1 MKFKTIDQIN
11 FSEKKALIRVDYN
24 VPIDSNLEVVDESRI
39 SSSLPTI
46 NKILKDGGSCILM
59 SHMGRP
65 NGINTPKLSLK
76 NIISS
81 LEKLLNKSV
90 LFCEDCISENTVEK
104 CKKLKNGEIILLEN
118 LRFYKEEE
126 LGNTEF
132 AKKLSTLG
140 DVYVNDAFGTSHR
153 IHSSNA
159 IISNFFKQKC
169 IGYLIENE
177 IKNINNI
184 LHKKS
189 KPFTAILGGSKVSDK
204 ILLIQKLMSYVD
216 NIIIGGAMSNTFIK
230 AINGKIGK
238 SIYESNKIELV
249 KKLLDKSVKMNVKI
263 HLPIDFLVSKSIK
276 NNSQTKI
283 FNSGKIRKEWINVDI
298 GPKSIKKFDEIIIQS
313 KKILWNGPMGIY
325 EIDQYS
331 VGTNN
336 IANSISNSTKNGS
349 ISLIGGGDSVAVVT
363 KKQLKKNISFISSGG
378 GALLSYLI
386 NGKLDSIKNIEN
398 LSLKL

>member
-1 MKFKTIDQIN
+1 MNFKKIDQID
-11 FSEKKALIRVDYN
+11 FIDKKALIRVDYN
-24 VPIDSNLEVVDESRI
+24 VPINSNLEVIDESRI
-39 SSSLPTI
+39 LSSLPTI

-65 NGINTPKLSLK
+65 NGINNPKLSLK

-81 LEKLLNKSV
+81 LEKLINKKV
-90 LFCEDCISENTVEK
+90 LFCEDCISEKTVEK
-104 CKKLKNGEIILLEN
+104 CNNLKNGEIILLEN

-153 IHSSNA
+153 IHSSNS
-159 IISNFFKQKC
+159 IITDFFNQKC

-177 IKNINNI
+177 IKNINKI
-184 LHKKS
+184 LYKKS

-204 ILLIQKLMSYVD
+204 ILLIEKLMRYVD

-230 AINGKIGK
+230 ANNGKIGN

-249 KKLLDKSVKMNVKI
+249 KKILDKSIKMNVKI
-263 HLPIDFLVSKSIK
+263 YLPIDFLTSKSIDIK
-276 NNSQTKI
+276 SKTK
-283 FNSGKIRKEWINVDI
+283 FFKSGETEKEWINVDI
-298 GPKSIKKFDEIIIQS
+298 GPNSIKKFNEIIMQS
-313 KKILWNGPMGIY
+313 KKILWNGPMGVY
-325 EIDQYS
+325 EIDKYS
-331 VGTNN
+331 AGTNH

-363 KKQLKKNISFISSGG
+363 KQKLKKQISFISSGG
-378 GALLSYLI
+378 GALLSYLT
-386 NGKLDSIKNIEN
+386 NEKLDSIKNIN
-398 LSLKL
+398 KLSL

>member
-1 MKFKTIDQIN
+1 MNFKKIDQID
-11 FSEKKALIRVDYN
+11 FIDKKALIRVDYN
-24 VPIDSNLEVVDESRI
+24 VPINSNLEVIDESRI
-39 SSSLPTI
+39 LSSLPTI

-65 NGINTPKLSLK
+65 NGINNSKLSLK

-81 LEKLLNKSV
+81 LEKLLNKKV
-90 LFCEDCISENTVEK
+90 LFCEDCISEKTIEN
-104 CKKLKNGEIILLEN
+104 CNNLKNGEIILLEN

-140 DVYVNDAFGTSHR
+140 DIYVNDAFGTSHR
-153 IHSSNA
+153 IHSSNS
-159 IISNFFKQKC
+159 IITDFFNQKC

-177 IKNINNI
+177 IKNINKI
-184 LHKKS
+184 LYQKS

-204 ILLIQKLMSYVD
+204 ILLIEKLMSYVN

-230 AINGKIGK
+230 ANNGKIGN

-249 KKLLDKSVKMNVKI
+249 KKILEKSVKMNVKI
-263 HLPIDFLVSKSIK
+263 YLPIDFLTSKSIDV
-276 NNSQTKI
+276 NSKTK
-283 FNSGKIRKEWINVDI
+283 FFKSGETEKEWINVDI
-298 GPKSIKKFDEIIIQS
+298 GPNSIKKFDEIIMQS
-313 KKILWNGPMGIY
+313 KKILWNGPMGVY
-325 EIDQYS
+325 EIDKYS
-331 VGTNN
+331 AGTNH

-363 KKQLKKNISFISSGG
+363 KQKLKKQISFISSGG
-378 GALLSYLI
+378 GALLSYLT
-386 NGKLDSIKNIEN
+386 NEKLDSIKNIN
-398 LSLKL
+398 KLSL

>member
-1 MKFKTIDQIN
+1 MNFKKIDQID
-11 FSEKKALIRVDYN
+11 FIDKKALIRVDYN
-24 VPIDSNLEVVDESRI
+24 VPINSNLEVIDESRI
-39 SSSLPTI
+39 LSSLPTI

-65 NGINTPKLSLK
+65 NGINNPKLSLK

-81 LEKLLNKSV
+81 LEKLLNKKV
-90 LFCEDCISENTVEK
+90 LFCEDCISEKTVEK
-104 CKKLKNGEIILLEN
+104 CNNIKNGEIILLEN

-140 DVYVNDAFGTSHR
+140 DIYVNDAFGTSHR
-153 IHSSNA
+153 IHSSNS
-159 IISNFFKQKC
+159 IITDFFNQKC

-177 IKNINNI
+177 IKNINKI
-184 LHKKS
+184 LYKKS

-204 ILLIQKLMSYVD
+204 ILLIEKLMSYVD

-230 AINGKIGK
+230 ANNGKIGN

-249 KKLLDKSVKMNVKI
+249 KKILEKSVKMNVKI
-263 HLPIDFLVSKSIK
+263 YLPIDFLVSKSIDV
-276 NNSQTKI
+276 NSKTK
-283 FNSGKIRKEWINVDI
+283 FFKSGETEKEWINVDI
-298 GPKSIKKFDEIIIQS
+298 GPNSIKKFDEIIMQS
-313 KKILWNGPMGIY
+313 KKILWNGPMGVY
-325 EIDQYS
+325 EIDKYS
-331 VGTNN
+331 AGTNN

-363 KKQLKKNISFISSGG
+363 KQKLKKQISFISSGG
-378 GALLSYLI
+378 GALLSYLT
-386 NGKLDSIKNIEN
+386 NEKLDSIKNIN
-398 LSLKL
+398 KLSL

>member
-1 MKFKTIDQIN
+1 MNFKKIDQID
-11 FSEKKALIRVDYN
+11 FIDKKALIRVDYN
-24 VPIDSNLEVVDESRI
+24 VPINSNLEVIDESRI
-39 SSSLPTI
+39 LSSLPTI

-65 NGINTPKLSLK
+65 NGINNSKLSLK

-81 LEKLLNKSV
+81 LEKLLNKKV
-90 LFCEDCISENTVEK
+90 LFCEDCISEKTVEK
-104 CKKLKNGEIILLEN
+104 CNHLKNGEIILLEN

-140 DVYVNDAFGTSHR
+140 DIYVNDAFGTSHR
-153 IHSSNA
+153 IHSSNS
-159 IISNFFKQKC
+159 IITDFFNQKC

-177 IKNINNI
+177 IKNINKI
-184 LHKKS
+184 LYKKS

-204 ILLIQKLMSYVD
+204 ILLIEKLMSYVD

-230 AINGKIGK
+230 ANNGKIGN

-249 KKLLDKSVKMNVKI
+249 KKILEKSVKMNVKI
-263 HLPIDFLVSKSIK
+263 YLPIDFLTSKSIDV
-276 NNSQTKI
+276 NSKTK
-283 FNSGKIRKEWINVDI
+283 FFKSGETEKEWINVDI
-298 GPKSIKKFDEIIIQS
+298 GPNSIKKFDEIIMQS
-313 KKILWNGPMGIY
+313 KKILWNGPMGVY
-325 EIDQYS
+325 EIDKYS
-331 VGTNN
+331 AGTNH

-363 KKQLKKNISFISSGG
+363 KQKLKKQISFISSGG
-378 GALLSYLI
+378 GALLSYLT
-386 NGKLDSIKNIEN
+386 NEKLDSIKNIYK
-398 LSLKL
+398 LSL

>member
-1 MKFKTIDQIN
+1 MDFKTIDQIN
-11 FSEKKALIRVDYN
+11 FSDKKALIRVDYN
-24 VPIDSNLEVVDESRI
+24 VPIDSNLEVIDESRI
-39 SSSLPTI
+39 LSSLPTI

-65 NGINTPKLSLK
+65 NGINTSKLSLK

-81 LEKLLNKSV
+81 LEKLLNKRV
-90 LFCEDCISENTVEK
+90 LFCEECISDNTIEK
-104 CKKLKNGEIILLEN
+104 CKNLKNGEIILLEN

-126 LGNTEF
+126 SGNTEF
-132 AKKLSTLG
+132 AKKLSILG
-140 DVYVNDAFGTSHR
+140 DIYVNDAFGTSHR

-159 IISNFFKQKC
+159 IISDFFDQKC

-184 LHKKS
+184 LYKKS

-204 ILLIQKLMSYVD
+204 ILLIEKLMSYVD

-230 AINGKIGK
+230 ANNGKIGN

-263 HLPIDFLVSKSIK
+263 HLPIDFLVSKLIK
-276 NNSQTKI
+276 NNSKTKF
-283 FNSGKIRKEWINVDI
+283 FNSGKIKKEWINVDI
-298 GPKSIKKFDEIIIQS
+298 GPKSIKKFDEIIMLS

-331 VGTNN
+331 VGTNH

-349 ISLIGGGDSVAVVT
+349 TSLIGGGDSVAVVT
-363 KKQLKKNISFISSGG
+363 KQNLKKNISFISSGG
-378 GALLSYLI
+378 GALLSYLT
-386 NGKLDSIKNIEN
+386 NEKLNAIKNIDK
-398 LSLKL
+398 LSL

>member
-1 MKFKTIDQIN
+1 MNFKKIDQID
-11 FSEKKALIRVDYN
+11 FIDKKALIRVDYN
-24 VPIDSNLEVVDESRI
+24 VPINSNLEVIDESRI
-39 SSSLPTI
+39 LSSLPTI

-65 NGINTPKLSLK
+65 NGINNSKLSLK

-81 LEKLLNKSV
+81 LEKLLNKKV
-90 LFCEDCISENTVEK
+90 LFCEDCISEKTVEK
-104 CKKLKNGEIILLEN
+104 CNNLKNGEIILLEN

-140 DVYVNDAFGTSHR
+140 DIYVNDAFGTSHR
-153 IHSSNA
+153 IHSSNS
-159 IISNFFKQKC
+159 IITDFFNQKC

-177 IKNINNI
+177 IKNINKI
-184 LHKKS
+184 LYKKS

-204 ILLIQKLMSYVD
+204 ILLIEKLMSYVD

-230 AINGKIGK
+230 ANNGKIGN

-249 KKLLDKSVKMNVKI
+249 KKILEKSVKMNVKI
-263 HLPIDFLVSKSIK
+263 YLPIDFLTSKSIDV
-276 NNSQTKI
+276 NSKTK
-283 FNSGKIRKEWINVDI
+283 FFKSGETEKEWINVDI
-298 GPKSIKKFDEIIIQS
+298 GPNSIKKFDEIIMQS
-313 KKILWNGPMGIY
+313 KKILWNGPMGVY
-325 EIDQYS
+325 EIDKYS
-331 VGTNN
+331 AGTNH

-363 KKQLKKNISFISSGG
+363 KQKLKKQISFISSGG
-378 GALLSYLI
+378 GALLSYLT
-386 NGKLDSIKNIEN
+386 NEKLDSIKNIN
-398 LSLKL
+398 KLSL

>member
-1 MKFKTIDQIN
+1 MNFKKIDQID
-11 FSEKKALIRVDYN
+11 FIDKKALIRVDYN
-24 VPIDSNLEVVDESRI
+24 VPINSNLEVIDESRI
-39 SSSLPTI
+39 LSSLPTI

-65 NGINTPKLSLK
+65 NGINNSKLSLK

-81 LEKLLNKSV
+81 LEKLLNKKV
-90 LFCEDCISENTVEK
+90 LFCEDCISEKTVEK
-104 CKKLKNGEIILLEN
+104 CNNVKNGEIILLEN

-140 DVYVNDAFGTSHR
+140 DIYVNDAFGTSHR
-153 IHSSNA
+153 IHSSNS
-159 IISNFFKQKC
+159 IITDFFNQKC

-177 IKNINNI
+177 IKNINKI

-204 ILLIQKLMSYVD
+204 ILLIEKLMSYVD

-230 AINGKIGK
+230 ANNGKIGN

-249 KKLLDKSVKMNVKI
+249 KKILEKSVKMNVKI
-263 HLPIDFLVSKSIK
+263 YLPIDFLTSKSIDV
-276 NNSQTKI
+276 NSKTK
-283 FNSGKIRKEWINVDI
+283 FFKSGETEKEWINVDI
-298 GPKSIKKFDEIIIQS
+298 GPNSIKKFDEIIMQS
-313 KKILWNGPMGIY
+313 KKILWNGPMGVY
-325 EIDQYS
+325 EIDKYS
-331 VGTNN
+331 AGTNH

-363 KKQLKKNISFISSGG
+363 KQKLKKQISFISSGG
-378 GALLSYLI
+378 GALLSYLT
-386 NGKLDSIKNIEN
+386 NEKLDSIKNIN
-398 LSLKL
+398 KLSL

>member
-1 MKFKTIDQIN
+1 MNFKKIDQID
-11 FSEKKALIRVDYN
+11 FIDKKALIRVDYN
-24 VPIDSNLEVVDESRI
+24 VPINSNLEVMDESRI
-39 SSSLPTI
+39 LSSLPTI

-65 NGINTPKLSLK
+65 NGINNSKLSLK

-81 LEKLLNKSV
+81 LEKLLHKKV
-90 LFCEDCISENTVEK
+90 LFCEDCISEKTVEK
-104 CKKLKNGEIILLEN
+104 CNNLKNGEIILLEN

-153 IHSSNA
+153 IHSSNS
-159 IISNFFKQKC
+159 IITDFFNQKC

-177 IKNINNI
+177 IKNINKI
-184 LHKKS
+184 LYKKS

-204 ILLIQKLMSYVD
+204 ILLIENLMSYVD

-230 AINGKIGK
+230 ANNGKIGN
-238 SIYESNKIELV
+238 SIFESNKIELV
-249 KKLLDKSVKMNVKI
+249 KKILDKSIKMNVEI
-263 HLPIDFLVSKSIK
+263 YLPIDFLASKSIDI
-276 NNSQTKI
+276 NSKTK
-283 FNSGKIRKEWINVDI
+283 FFKSGEIEKEWINVDI
-298 GPKSIKKFDEIIIQS
+298 GPNSIKKFDKIIMQS
-313 KKILWNGPMGIY
+313 KKILWNGPMGVY
-325 EIDQYS
+325 EIDKYS
-331 VGTNN
+331 AGTNH

-363 KKQLKKNISFISSGG
+363 KQKLKKHISFISSGG
-378 GALLSYLI
+378 GALLSYLT
-386 NGKLDSIKNIEN
+386 NEKLNSIKNIN
-398 LSLKL
+398 KLSL

>member
-1 MKFKTIDQIN
+1 MNFKKIDQID
-11 FSEKKALIRVDYN
+11 FIDKKALIRVDYN
-24 VPIDSNLEVVDESRI
+24 VPINSNLEVIDESRI
-39 SSSLPTI
+39 LSSLPTI

-65 NGINTPKLSLK
+65 NGINNSKLSLK

-81 LEKLLNKSV
+81 LEKLLNKKV
-90 LFCEDCISENTVEK
+90 LFCEDCISEKTVEK
-104 CKKLKNGEIILLEN
+104 CNNLKNGEIILLEN

-140 DVYVNDAFGTSHR
+140 DIYVNDAFGTSHR
-153 IHSSNA
+153 IHSSKS
-159 IISNFFKQKC
+159 IITHFFNQNC

-177 IKNINNI
+177 IKNINKI
-184 LHKKS
+184 LYKKS

-204 ILLIQKLMSYVD
+204 ILLIEKLMSYVD

-230 AINGKIGK
+230 ANNGKIGN

-249 KKLLDKSVKMNVKI
+249 KKILEKSVKMNVKI
-263 HLPIDFLVSKSIK
+263 YLPIDFLTSKSIDV
-276 NNSQTKI
+276 NSKTK
-283 FNSGKIRKEWINVDI
+283 FFKSGETEKEWINVDI
-298 GPKSIKKFDEIIIQS
+298 GPNSIKKFDEIIMQS
-313 KKILWNGPMGIY
+313 KKILWNGPMGVY
-325 EIDQYS
+325 EIDKYS
-331 VGTNN
+331 AGTNH

-363 KKQLKKNISFISSGG
+363 KQKLKKQISFISSGG
-378 GALLSYLI
+378 GALLSYLT
-386 NGKLDSIKNIEN
+386 NEKLDSIKNIN
-398 LSLKL
+398 KLSL

>member
-1 MKFKTIDQIN
+1 MNFKKIDQID
-11 FSEKKALIRVDYN
+11 FIDKKALIRVDYN
-24 VPIDSNLEVVDESRI
+24 VPINSNLEVIDESRI
-39 SSSLPTI
+39 LSSLPTI

-65 NGINTPKLSLK
+65 NGINNPKLSLK

-81 LEKLLNKSV
+81 LEKLINKKV
-90 LFCEDCISENTVEK
+90 LFCEDCISEKTVEK
-104 CKKLKNGEIILLEN
+104 CNNLKNGEIILLEN

-153 IHSSNA
+153 IHSSNS
-159 IISNFFKQKC
+159 IITDFFNQKC

-177 IKNINNI
+177 IKNINKI
-184 LHKKS
+184 LYKKS

-204 ILLIQKLMSYVD
+204 ILLIEKLMSYVD

-230 AINGKIGK
+230 ANNGKIGN

-249 KKLLDKSVKMNVKI
+249 KKILDKSIKMNVKI
-263 HLPIDFLVSKSIK
+263 YLPIDFLTSKSIDI
-276 NNSQTKI
+276 NSKTK
-283 FNSGKIRKEWINVDI
+283 FFKSGETEKEWINVDI
-298 GPKSIKKFDEIIIQS
+298 GPNSIKKFNEIIMQS
-313 KKILWNGPMGIY
+313 KKILWNGPMGVY
-325 EIDQYS
+325 EIDKYS
-331 VGTNN
+331 AGTNH

-363 KKQLKKNISFISSGG
+363 KQKLKKQISFISSGG
-378 GALLSYLI
+378 GALLSYLT
-386 NGKLDSIKNIEN
+386 NEKLDSIKNIN
-398 LSLKL
+398 KLSL

>member
-1 MKFKTIDQIN
+1 MNFKKIDQID
-11 FSEKKALIRVDYN
+11 FIDKKALIRVDYN
-24 VPIDSNLEVVDESRI
+24 VPINSNLEVIDESRI
-39 SSSLPTI
+39 LSSLPTI

-65 NGINTPKLSLK
+65 NGINNSKLSLK

-81 LEKLLNKSV
+81 LEKLLNKKV
-90 LFCEDCISENTVEK
+90 LFCEDCISEKTVDK
-104 CKKLKNGEIILLEN
+104 CNNLKNGEIILLEN

-140 DVYVNDAFGTSHR
+140 DIYVNDAFRTSHR
-153 IHSSNA
+153 IHSSNS
-159 IISNFFKQKC
+159 IITDFFNQKC

-177 IKNINNI
+177 IKNINKI
-184 LHKKS
+184 LYKKS

-204 ILLIQKLMSYVD
+204 ILLIEKLMSYVD

-230 AINGKIGK
+230 ANNGKIGN

-249 KKLLDKSVKMNVKI
+249 KKILEKSVKMNVKI
-263 HLPIDFLVSKSIK
+263 YLPIDFLTSKSIDV
-276 NNSQTKI
+276 NSKTK
-283 FNSGKIRKEWINVDI
+283 FFKSGETEKEWINVDI
-298 GPKSIKKFDEIIIQS
+298 GPNSIKKFDEIIMQS
-313 KKILWNGPMGIY
+313 KKILWNGPMGVY
-325 EIDQYS
+325 EIDKYS
-331 VGTNN
+331 AGTNH

-363 KKQLKKNISFISSGG
+363 KQKLKKQISFISSGG
-378 GALLSYLI
+378 GALLSYLT
-386 NGKLDSIKNIEN
+386 NEKLDSIKNIN
-398 LSLKL
+398 KLSL